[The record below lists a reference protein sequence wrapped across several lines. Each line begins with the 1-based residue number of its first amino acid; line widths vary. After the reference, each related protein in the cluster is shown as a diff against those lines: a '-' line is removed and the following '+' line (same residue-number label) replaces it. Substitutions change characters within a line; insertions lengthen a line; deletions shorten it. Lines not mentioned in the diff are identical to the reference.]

1 MDPPPY
7 DPFAAGHLGMVEGPS
22 ADGVNRS
29 HVDVRPELL
38 NAGAAV
44 HGGVTF
50 SLIDQSMGGAVDSV
64 TAPDES
70 NVTVELK
77 VNYLAPVHEGRMDCE
92 SRVLRRGRRLVIA
105 EADVRN
111 AGRLVAKGLGTFAI
125 VPGP

>member
-1 MDPPPY
+1 MADLPY
-7 DPFAAGHLGMVEGPS
+7 DPFAAGLLGMVEGPS
-22 ADGVNRS
+22 DDGVNRS
-29 HVDVRPELL
+29 HVDVRPELI
-38 NAGAAV
+38 NSGGAV

-50 SLIDQSMGGAVDSV
+50 SLIDQSMGDAVDSV
-64 TAPDES
+64 TDPGES

-111 AGRLVAKGLGTFAI
+111 DGRLVAKGLGTFAI
-125 VPGP
+125 VPRS